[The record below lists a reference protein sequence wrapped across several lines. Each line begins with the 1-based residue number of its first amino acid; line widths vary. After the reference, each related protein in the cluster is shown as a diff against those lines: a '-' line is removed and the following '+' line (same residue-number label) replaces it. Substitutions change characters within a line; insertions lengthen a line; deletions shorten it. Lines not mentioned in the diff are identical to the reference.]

1 MVLAGMLLASVILLM
16 SSGPFGRRDASSR
29 PMVSLAVLEIA
40 NNSGEPELEYLS
52 NGITEGLI
60 RRLSQLPGMTLKVVR
75 SRPSAKESDTRSISD
90 RLSVQDVLSGHLDK
104 ENGKLSV
111 TLELVDTSKNKSI
124 WSDRLTA
131 NEYDE
136 TDLQNQIF

>member
-1 MVLAGMLLASVILLM
+1 
-16 SSGPFGRRDASSR
+16 
-29 PMVSLAVLEIA
+29 
-40 NNSGEPELEYLS
+40 
-52 NGITEGLI
+52 
-60 RRLSQLPGMTLKVVR
+60 MTLKVVR
-75 SRPSAKESDTRSISD
+75 SRPSAKETDTRSISD